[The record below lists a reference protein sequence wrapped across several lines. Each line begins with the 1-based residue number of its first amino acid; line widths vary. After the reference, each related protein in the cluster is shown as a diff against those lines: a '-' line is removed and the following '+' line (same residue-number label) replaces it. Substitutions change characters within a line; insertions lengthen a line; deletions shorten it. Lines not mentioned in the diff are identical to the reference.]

1 MPPEPIDTMYVACEG
16 TITAMDRVFSP
27 LLGPLTAEEKKLAS
41 MESYTD
47 VSYIITVFG
56 WVIAYA
62 YVTAVGLY

>member
-1 MPPEPIDTMYVACEG
+1 MATNAIDTIYIACEG
-16 TITAMDRVFSP
+16 TITAMDRLFSP